1 MIDTIYVESEIA
13 GHPRSREIR
22 ARFGRADWIEIERYG
37 EIFNRRNQDFRLQK
51 RNPALILARKHG
63 RRVLPA
69 PDGYGIGGEHNFYFS
84 HMLNCLYD
92 CRYCFLQGMFQSAN
106 YLLFVNYE
114 DFEAELRETAARTP
128 GESVHFFSGYD
139 CDSLA
144 LESVT
149 GFAEAFIPLIE
160 SIPNAWL
167 ELRTK
172 SLNTRALEDREPMP
186 RCVVAFSMTPEPISL
201 ALEHGVPPL
210 ERRIEAA
217 ARLQHQGWPVGL
229 RFDPLV
235 YTPDFKKQYRGLFDQ
250 VFAQLDPSTIHS
262 VSYGP
267 FRLPREMFKTMTRLY
282 PEERLFAGPL
292 HERDA
297 MISYQAELEEMMIDF
312 CGEALASRVPALAL
326 FPCRF

>member
-1 MIDTIYVESEIA
+1 MIDTIYVETEIA
-13 GHPRSREIR
+13 EHPRTLEIR
-22 ARFGRADWIEIERYG
+22 ARFSRADWIEIERYG

-63 RRVLPA
+63 RLVLPA

-114 DFEAELRETAARTP
+114 DFEADLRETAARTP
-128 GESVHFFSGYD
+128 DESVHFFSGYD

-149 GFAEAFIPLIE
+149 GFAKAFIPWIE
-160 SIPNAWL
+160 RIPNAWL

-172 SLNTRALEDREPMP
+172 SVNTRGLEDREPMP
-186 RCVVAFSMTPEPISL
+186 RCIVAFSMTPEPISL

-210 ERRIEAA
+210 ARRLEAA
-217 ARLQHQGWPVGL
+217 ARLQRRGWPIGL

-235 YTPDFKKQYRGLFDQ
+235 YTPDFKKQYRDLFDQ
-250 VFAQLDPSTIHS
+250 VFAQLDPSAIHS

-282 PEERLFAGPL
+282 PEEPLFAGPL
-292 HERDA
+292 HERNA
-297 MISYQAELEEMMIDF
+297 MISYQAELEKMMIDF
-312 CGEALASRVPALAL
+312 CDEALASRVPAHAL
-326 FPCRF
+326 YPCRF